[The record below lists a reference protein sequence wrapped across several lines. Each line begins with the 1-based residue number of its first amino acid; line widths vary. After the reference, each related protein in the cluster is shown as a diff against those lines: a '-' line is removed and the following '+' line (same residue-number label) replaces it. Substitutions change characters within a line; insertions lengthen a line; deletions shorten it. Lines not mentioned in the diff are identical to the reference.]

1 MLMVKYV
8 METFP
13 KGGIPMKK
21 TTKALLTLGI
31 AFGAAG
37 SLVLGLA
44 SKSKPVKA
52 EAATNLGAVK
62 YLAVNDANFYKD
74 NNSFGKGG
82 TGVGELTSGRS
93 DTFHDG
99 RRKYNAL
106 DDFINTMAKTG
117 EGETGW
123 IRSNEWV
130 HTGGYVS
137 FLLGGNSNCYVNI
150 WAEPEGDLG
159 GENVVDHARN
169 DFYASR
175 DAYDS
180 AYIDGNESDFELSA
194 NMALKYYQI
203 PDRLIGRRLIIFMED
218 TATGYYGGITF
229 GDLRVNQTLEEVAK
243 TFSTHKK
250 QIALDADLTNQN
262 AFSANYMLN
271 TYYKDQTKYGD
282 LITAEAALDNAD
294 EGFEEYGLTN
304 WAYDRNFSSVGG
316 LNFAGIVSSND
327 AKDWAEKM
335 PANKSDNYY
344 VNADVS
350 GIGEGEKYRLVSSE
364 FTLSGTGFISA
375 KLGGGT
381 AVMSLIDSSGFE
393 LTSTRIAPSVDTNIL
408 NIGFVDANVANIM
421 SSGAR
426 LNTMSRTYLDASAHL
441 GKRVRVVLS
450 DDRTGGNWGL
460 AYFDEVVTRYD
471 TVPTLQF
478 DVIHQKFNDNPDYY
492 GVVTDKYVGSGDTT
506 FGKAYDFVQ
515 DFYAIM
521 RSNGAGKSYCSLL
534 ESNDVANL
542 LAAYE
547 NLDADT
553 KALVDAA
560 QDYDFGLAA
569 TSENW
574 YLSLPHTGFTVG
586 DTMSYVSTVLHNAS
600 SPIRGAGLA
609 SRNNA
614 QVYIIVICSLIA
626 SSSMICL
633 LVIRKKRLGK

>member
-1 MLMVKYV
+1 
-8 METFP
+8 
-13 KGGIPMKK
+13 MKK
-21 TTKALLTLGI
+21 TAKALLTLGI
-31 AFGAAG
+31 AAGAVG

-52 EAATNLGAVK
+52 EAAVNLGAVK
-62 YLAVNDANFYKD
+62 YIPVNSDNFYKE
-74 NNSFGKGG
+74 NNNLGKGG
-82 TGVGELTSGRS
+82 TGVGELTSGRR

-99 RRKYNAL
+99 RRMYNAL

-137 FLLGGNSNCYVNI
+137 FLLGGNSNCFVNI
-150 WAEPEGDLG
+150 WAEPEGVENTEGYLP
-159 GENVVDHARN
+159 GENVVDHAHN

-203 PDRLIGRRLIIFMED
+203 PDRLIGRRLIIYMED

-250 QIALDADLTNQN
+250 QIDLDAGLTNQN

-271 TYYKDQTKYGD
+271 TYYKDQSKYGD

-294 EGFEEYGLTN
+294 EGFEEYRLTN
-304 WAYDRNFSSVGG
+304 WAYDRSNSSVDGI
-316 LNFAGIVSSND
+316 NFAGIVSSND

-335 PANKSDNYY
+335 PANKTDNFYI
-344 VNADVS
+344 NADVS

-393 LTSTRIAPSVDTNIL
+393 LTSTRIAPSVNENIL
-408 NIGFVDANVANIM
+408 NIGFADNGGVGNIM
-421 SSGAR
+421 ESGSR
-426 LNTMSRTYLDASAHL
+426 YNTMSRTYLDASAHL

-450 DDRTGGNWGL
+450 DDRTGNNWGL
-460 AYFDEVVTRYD
+460 AYFDEVVTYYD
-471 TVPTLQF
+471 TIPTLQI
-478 DVIHQKFNDNPDYY
+478 DLIHQQFNDTPTYY

-515 DFYAIM
+515 DFYTIM
-521 RSNGAGKSYCSLL
+521 RSNGAGRTYCSLL

-547 NLDADT
+547 NLDVDT

-560 QDYDFGLAA
+560 QDFDFGKSAVS
-569 TSENW
+569 TDW
-574 YLSLPHTGFTVG
+574 YLTQANIGFTVG
-586 DTMSYVSTVLHNAS
+586 STMSYVSSVLHSAS
-600 SPIRGAGLA
+600 SPMKSSNLVGD
-609 SRNNA
+609 RNT
-614 QVYIIVICSLIA
+614 QIHLIVICSLFA
-626 SSSMICL
+626 TTSMVLL
-633 LVIRKKRLGK
+633 LVLRKKRLVK

>member
-1 MLMVKYV
+1 
-8 METFP
+8 
-13 KGGIPMKK
+13 MKK
-21 TTKALLTLGI
+21 TTKALFTLGI
-31 AFGAAG
+31 AAGAVG

-44 SKSKPVKA
+44 CKSEPVKA

-62 YLAVNDANFYKD
+62 YIPVNNTNFYKEND
-74 NNSFGKGG
+74 NLGKGG
-82 TGVGELTSGRS
+82 TGIGELTSGRS

-99 RRKYNAL
+99 KRKYNAL

-117 EGETGW
+117 EDKTGW

-137 FLLGGNSNCYVNI
+137 FLLGGNSNCFVNI

-159 GENVVDHARN
+159 GENVVDHAHN
-169 DFYASR
+169 DFHASR
-175 DAYDS
+175 DSYDS

-203 PDRLIGRRLIIFMED
+203 PDRLIGRRLIIYMED

-250 QIALDADLTNQN
+250 QIALDGTLTNQN
-262 AFSANYMLN
+262 GFSATYMLN
-271 TYYKDQTKYGD
+271 TYYNDQSKYGD

-304 WAYDRNFSSVGG
+304 WAYDRGFSSVGG
-316 LNFAGIVSSND
+316 INFAGIVSSND

-344 VNADVS
+344 INADAS
-350 GIGEGEKYRLVSSE
+350 GIAEGEKYRLVSNE

-408 NIGFVDANVANIM
+408 NIGFVDASVANIM

-460 AYFDEVVTRYD
+460 AYFDEVVTKYD
-471 TVPTLQF
+471 TVPTLQL
-478 DVIHQKFNDNPDYY
+478 DIIHQQFNDNPNYY

-515 DFYAIM
+515 DFYTIM

-534 ESNDVANL
+534 ESNDVASL
-542 LAAYE
+542 VAAYK
-547 NLDADT
+547 NLDADV

-560 QDYDFGLAA
+560 QDYDFGSAA

-586 DTMSYVSTVLHNAS
+586 TTMAYVDTLLSNMS
-600 SPIRGAGLA
+600 SPFRA
-609 SRNNA
+609 SMFGNESNTNTM
-614 QVYIIVICSLIA
+614 IVVVCAVITSTSLI
-626 SSSMICL
+626 L
-633 LVIRKKRLGK
+633 LFVIRKKRLVK